1 MEPVDLKDLIMRSPQ
16 SVLGFLDNGAQKE
29 TTIKML
35 WNFASDKRESKIV
48 RKSAK
53 KALYIVRSKG
63 IDTDRFKPDIEV
75 IKSEEKTENTIHSA
89 LLSLPDSH
97 GKNLLVIS
105 ITNTKTLSL
114 DIYQFIISS
123 EYGMQDYKVM
133 QMSKKSL
140 ERFMDQNRD
149 FFPIPSKYA
158 LFRLNKA
165 FKISDEKKVLK
176 RKKVPDILYIGNDK
190 EVTPP
195 VLALISTSISHI
207 LTPNEEKQL
216 FKMREL
222 MRISLPKDKVE
233 EYKKEIETAKKSRLI
248 LENKSPQERATG
260 IIDRF
265 CFTYFTKEKR
275 DIYREILLDIALYYH
290 YREHREYSRI
300 LIDYANRLIDMNI
313 DIREHPLI
321 QFLIY
326 KEFLV
331 E

>member
-1 MEPVDLKDLIMRSPQ
+1 MKPVDLKELIMRSPQ
-16 SVLGFLDNGAQKE
+16 SVLGFLDDVAQKE
-29 TTIKML
+29 TTIRML
-35 WNFASDKRESKIV
+35 WNLASDKRESKIV

-53 KALYIVRSKG
+53 KALYIARSKG
-63 IDTDRFKPDIEV
+63 VDTDRFKPDIEV
-75 IKSEEKTENTIHSA
+75 IEEEKTENTIHSA

-97 GKNLLVIS
+97 GKNLLLIS
-105 ITNTKTLSL
+105 IINTKTLSL
-114 DIYQFIISS
+114 GIYQFIISS

-140 ERFMDQNRD
+140 ERFVDQNRD
-149 FFPIPSKYA
+149 FFPVPSKYA

-176 RKKVPDILYIGNDK
+176 RKKVPEILYIGNDN
-190 EVTPP
+190 EITHP
-195 VLALISTSISHI
+195 VLELISKNISHI
-207 LTPNEEKQL
+207 LTPTEEKEL

-233 EYKKEIETAKKSRLI
+233 EYKKEIESAKKSRLI
-248 LENKSPQERATG
+248 LGNRSPQERAMD
-260 IIDRF
+260 IIDKF

-275 DIYREILLDIALYYH
+275 DIYREILLDIALYYY
-290 YREHREYSRI
+290 YRELQEYSRI

-321 QFLIY
+321 QFLVY